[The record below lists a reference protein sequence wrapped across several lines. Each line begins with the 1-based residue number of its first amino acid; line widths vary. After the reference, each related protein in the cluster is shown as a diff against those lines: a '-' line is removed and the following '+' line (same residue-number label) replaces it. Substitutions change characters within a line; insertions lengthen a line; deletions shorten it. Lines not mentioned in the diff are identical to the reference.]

1 MVKQG
6 NAKLTLSVNKKIVLE
21 FKRLC
26 EEEGWK
32 VGKQIEKYMQDVLRN
47 R

>member
-1 MVKQG
+1 MKKG
-6 NAKLTLSVNKKIVLE
+6 NTKLTISVNEKVIKE
-21 FKRLC
+21 FKEIC

-32 VGKQIEKYMQDVLRN
+32 VGKQIEKYMSGVLEN